1 MGKKLLITADIH
13 LSPRPDHEYRW
24 KVMESLGNRA
34 EQDDDVAAIVIA
46 GDLVD
51 AKDHHSAVFVN
62 RVVDSVATMAAAGK
76 RIFIM
81 KGNHDYVDADCP
93 FFRFLEEIA
102 EVVYISHPIN
112 FPVVGQEVLL
122 IPHVKSWNPRAGW
135 RVSYPL
141 DDGYN
146 VIICHQ
152 TFGGAEASNGHSLP
166 GVPLATVSA
175 KRTGGTRVLAGDI
188 HVPQTIGN
196 VTYVGSPHPVAF
208 GDTFRPGIVEWDLD
222 EQKLKRIKRTT
233 IRRLVLEYDLQ
244 GSCLERRDS
253 DYVPAPREGDH
264 VKMRCHGTRAEAAH
278 WSEIRRAY
286 LREADQ
292 FGYTVFST
300 EFVVTDTAR
309 PKRWP
314 RRESFNEEYDR
325 KSVTDNEEFEA
336 YCEESAVPKEY
347 LETGRSMI

>member
-24 KVMESLGNRA
+24 KVMESLGNWV

-62 RVVDSVATMAAAGK
+62 RVVDSIATMAAAGK

-112 FPVVGQEVLL
+112 FPVDGQEVLL

-135 RVSYPL
+135 RVAYPL

-152 TFGGAEASNGHSLP
+152 TFGGAEASNGHTLP

-175 KRTGGTRVLAGDI
+175 KRTGGTRVIAGDI

-208 GDTFRPGIVEWDLD
+208 GDTFEPGIVEWDLD
-222 EQKLKRIKRTT
+222 EQKLTRIKRTT
-233 IRRLVLEYDLQ
+233 IRRLVMNYKWDDHM
-244 GSCLERRDS
+244 SM
-253 DYVPAPREGDH
+253 VPIDDTFIPREGDH
-264 VKMRCHGTRAEAAH
+264 VKFRYHGERSEHAD
-278 WSEIRRAY
+278 WSEIRSRY
-286 LREADQ
+286 LKEAERVG
-292 FGYTVFST
+292 FTVFST

-314 RRESFNEEYDR
+314 RRETFNEEYDR
-325 KSVTDNEEFEA
+325 KSVTDNEEFES